1 MYNTANLLNSSMD
14 VNLYYI
20 IIIIIIIINNFY
32 NHLLNMLIK
41 DEFKLE
47 MFVAVCCSYGK

>member
-1 MYNTANLLNSSMD
+1 MYNTENLLNSSMD

-20 IIIIIIIINNFY
+20 IIIIIIIIINFC